1 MPPRS
6 CTGEHSAFSRTRL
19 GRCTAPATSCA
30 GTRGDGSTG
39 PGRSRT
45 DGPVRVSR
53 PEATLS
59 TEGRSSSEPARS
71 VPSCSVTIDA
81 SDGGFVATQDVFS
94 AEELARLR
102 GFPEI
107 NRTELVRYLT
117 LTGADEAFVRQFRT
131 GRNVL
136 GVAVQLC
143 MLPWLG
149 SVPDEVAGAPASVAG
164 RLSRRLGIAM
174 VGCAGT
180 ASGSR
185 PAAAT
190 PAAPPP
196 PAVRSTRRARPS
208 RPRPGLNLVR
218 FVSSAYARMTSGC
231 SASPIQ
237 AREGDYRGVP

>member
-53 PEATLS
+53 PEALS
-59 TEGRSSSEPARS
+59 AEGRSSSEPARS

-149 SVPDEVAGAPASVAG
+149 SVPDEGCWGAGLRGGPVVAAAWDRDGWVARVRRAGADPQPQHRLRLHLRQLGQHVVPDQAVPA
-164 RLSRRLGIAM
+164 
-174 VGCAGT
+174 
-180 ASGSR
+180 
-185 PAAAT
+185 
-190 PAAPPP
+190 
-196 PAVRSTRRARPS
+196 RAFTSYVSYRQPT
-208 RPRPGLNLVR
+208 LV
-218 FVSSAYARMTSGC
+218 
-231 SASPIQ
+231 
-237 AREGDYRGVP
+237 